1 MGRARANFGDD
12 GIPRSDTLV
21 LRCAQLC
28 YTSCMGVRRNAAHLL
43 VCALLVGAIACKTK
57 TQPADKPAITAATQ
71 GSAGSGSADPWAKSG
86 PANSANNETKASA
99 PPPLATDKKLV
110 AAPLF
115 WTATKNGKTLHL
127 LGTIHLGIDA
137 EKQLPTL
144 VWDVFKAAPRF
155 AMETDMSDPSM
166 LAAGIR
172 KDGSALSKELGAP
185 YWDKLEKAVGGD
197 TAKMLDR
204 MTAATAATMLAIR
217 GLPMTS
223 PMDLVLFNAA
233 KDGKKAVVYLE
244 PPSKQLALLDKWL
257 GLKQLQEML
266 DDLGH
271 VEVRNRELL
280 AAYESGSVEKIAQAE
295 ANGKAD
301 FLKLGH
307 PLQEYETMM
316 KEMLLDRNASW
327 IAPLEKMTADGGGFV
342 AVGAMHLVGA
352 GSVLALL
359 EKAGFTVAR
368 VEYTPPQATAPTA
381 PVAPTPGSPSAP
393 SAGAGDQP
401 APPPAGSGSA
411 PAPQ

>member
-1 MGRARANFGDD
+1 
-12 GIPRSDTLV
+12 
-21 LRCAQLC
+21 
-28 YTSCMGVRRNAAHLL
+28 MGVRRNAAHFLI
-43 VCALLVGAIACKTK
+43 CALLVGSFACKAK
-57 TQPADKPAITAATQ
+57 PQQADKPAITAATA
-71 GSAGSGSADPWAKSG
+71 GSAGSASDPWAKSATG
-86 PANSANNETKASA
+86 SGSDSAAKASA
-99 PPPLATDKKLV
+99 PPPLATEKKLV

-144 VWDVFKAAPRF
+144 VWDAFKAAPRF

-172 KDGSALSKELGAP
+172 KDGSTLSKELGAP

-257 GLKQLQEML
+257 GLRQLQEML

-307 PLQEYETMM
+307 PVQEYETMM
-316 KEMLLDRNASW
+316 KEMLLERNASW
-327 IAPLEKMTADGGGFV
+327 IAPLEKMASDGGGFV

-368 VEYTPPQATAPTA
+368 VEYTPPQAAAPTA
-381 PVAPTPGSPSAP
+381 PTPGAP
-393 SAGAGDQP
+393 STPGTNAGDQP
-401 APPPAGSGSA
+401 ALQPAGAGSA
-411 PAPQ
+411 PASPQ